1 VKSHT
6 YWLSA
11 CCLAGL
17 LWTSAC
23 AKKPAGVNT
32 AGSSDLT
39 PPAAATGASTAAAV
53 PAEPVQ
59 PPAAAE
65 VEIPAGTELQVRL
78 AQPLGSAGSAAGE
91 KFEATL
97 NQPVVLGDR
106 VVVPKGA
113 VVRGHVV
120 SAVASGR
127 LRTPARLS
135 ITLDTLAWQDQEY
148 SIKTTRV
155 SRSAKSHKKR
165 NLVLIGGGSGA
176 GALIGGLAGG
186 GTGALI
192 GAAAGVGAGTAGA
205 YATGKKDVL
214 LPAEALLTF
223 RLQAPV
229 KIRKG

>member
-1 VKSHT
+1 MRSHT
-6 YWLSA
+6 SCLSA
-11 CCLAGL
+11 FCLAGL

-23 AKKPAGVNT
+23 TKQPAGTNS
-32 AGSSDLT
+32 AGSSALAG
-39 PPAAATGASTAAAV
+39 PGASTAAAA
-53 PAEPVQ
+53 PGGPEQ
-59 PPAAAE
+59 PPVSAE

-106 VVVPKGA
+106 VVVPKGT
-113 VVRGHVV
+113 VVHGHVV

-135 ITLDTLAWQDQEY
+135 VTLDTLDWQGQEY
-148 SIKTTRV
+148 SIQTTRV

-192 GAAAGVGAGTAGA
+192 GAAAGAGAGTAGA

-214 LPAEALLTF
+214 LPAEAQLTF